1 MSCAK
6 SNGFQRQPNMDARVV
21 ELVDSLASGAS
32 ARKGVRVRLPPRAP
46 EEKHLLSAD
55 VFSSS
60 LPNKS
65 VDNGKKLWYYLSH
78 VERNASTP
86 TKYGCASGGIG
97 RLAGFRCQCSQGRA
111 GSTPASRTKK
121 EEHLLGR
128 CSSFFR
134 TITKR
139 EQDLILQSSGQT
151 FLSGSKQFLQATNY
165 LKQIFAF
172 AD

>member
-55 VFSSS
+55 VFSFS

-121 EEHLLGR
+121 KNICCAGVL
-128 CSSFFR
+128 
-134 TITKR
+134 
-139 EQDLILQSSGQT
+139 
-151 FLSGSKQFLQATNY
+151 FLSEPLIDKDHFY
-165 LKQIFAF
+165 DII
-172 AD
+172 